1 MRLAVLILTTWMG
14 ACASGQAVQGDPV
27 RGEQRFGEI
36 GCNGCHT
43 VADVGGR
50 VGPDLTH
57 IASAPLR
64 ERGRWSSTDDYIEAS
79 IRAPQAYV
87 VPGYPGDMP
96 SAAKLGL
103 SRQDVRDLVAYLLA
117 LR

>member
-1 MRLAVLILTTWMG
+1 MLILTAWAG
-14 ACASGQAVQGDPV
+14 ACASGQADQGDPA

-64 ERGRWSSTDDYIEAS
+64 ERGRWPSAGHYIEES
-79 IRAPQAYV
+79 IRAPQAYL

-96 SAAKLGL
+96 SGAKLGL

>member
-1 MRLAVLILTTWMG
+1 MRQTVLILLLGMS
-14 ACASGQAVQGDPV
+14 ACAPGQAKQGDPA

-36 GCNGCHT
+36 GCNGCHM
-43 VADVGGR
+43 VAGVGGM

-57 IASAPLR
+57 IASAPLP
-64 ERGRWSSTDDYIEAS
+64 ERGRWSSVSAYLEES
-79 IRAPQAYV
+79 IREPQAYL

-96 SAAKLGL
+96 SGAKLEL
-103 SRQDVRDLVAYLLA
+103 SDDDLRDLVAYLLT